1 MASKKGPSVGTGG
14 HGRKRL
20 AGKGP
25 TPPASARKGH
35 PASRRASSATRST
48 TPRSTTT
55 QPASTR
61 RPPQRRAED
70 DAELVA
76 GRNPV
81 VEALRA
87 RVPALELLV
96 ALGLD
101 GDDRTTEALAL
112 ARKRGLPISEI
123 PRSTLDRRA
132 AGVHQGLALRVPP
145 YAYAHPDDV
154 LAAAREHAE
163 PPLLVALDGV
173 TDPGNLGAIARSVAA
188 FGGHG
193 VVVPERRA
201 AGVTAAAWKA
211 SAGALARVPVARAT
225 NLSRTLLSFADAGL
239 LVVGLD
245 ADGELD
251 LDDLEAAT
259 GPIALVV
266 GGEGGGLSRLV
277 GERCDLRVRIPM
289 AGTVESLNAAV
300 AAGVALAEVAR
311 RRRGA

>member
-1 MASKKGPSVGTGG
+1 VASKKGPSVGTGG

-35 PASRRASSATRST
+35 PQARKAASQAKRAATT
-48 TPRSTTT
+48 NAT
-55 QPASTR
+55 ASR
-61 RPPQRRAED
+61 RPPQRRVED

-101 GDDRTTEALAL
+101 GDDRTVEAVAL
-112 ARKRGLPISEI
+112 ARKRGLPVSEI

-145 YAYAHPDDV
+145 YAYAHPEDV
-154 LAAAREHAE
+154 LAAAQEHAE
-163 PPLLVALDGV
+163 PPLIVALDGV
-173 TDPGNLGAIARSVAA
+173 TDPGNLGAIVRSVAA

-193 VVVPERRA
+193 VIVPERRA

-225 NLSRTLLSFADAGL
+225 NLTRTLLSFADAGL

-251 LDDLEAAT
+251 LDDLEAAS
-259 GPIALVV
+259 GAIALVV

-289 AGTVESLNAAV
+289 AGEVESLNAAV

-311 RRRGA
+311 RRRAG

>member
-1 MASKKGPSVGTGG
+1 MATKKGPSVGTGG

-20 AGKGP
+20 QGKGP
-25 TPPASARKGH
+25 TPPATARKGH
-35 PASRRASSATRST
+35 PQERRATAAAKRST
-48 TPRSTTT
+48 SA
-55 QPASTR
+55 QPPTGR
-61 RPPQRRAED
+61 RPQQRRAED

-96 ALGLD
+96 AHGLD
-101 GDDRTTEALAL
+101 ADDRTVEAVALAG
-112 ARKRGLPISEI
+112 KRGLPISEI

-132 AGVHQGLALRVPP
+132 SGVHQGIALRVPP
-145 YAYAHPDDV
+145 YTYAHPDDV
-154 LAAAREHAE
+154 LAAAQEHSE

-173 TDPGNLGAIARSVAA
+173 TDPGNLGAIVRSVAA

-193 VVVPERRA
+193 VVLPERRA

-225 NLSRTLLSFADAGL
+225 NLSRTLLAYAEAGL

-245 ADGELD
+245 AEGELD
-251 LDDLEAAT
+251 LDDLEAGA
-259 GPIALVV
+259 GGIVLVI

-311 RRRGA
+311 GRRAR